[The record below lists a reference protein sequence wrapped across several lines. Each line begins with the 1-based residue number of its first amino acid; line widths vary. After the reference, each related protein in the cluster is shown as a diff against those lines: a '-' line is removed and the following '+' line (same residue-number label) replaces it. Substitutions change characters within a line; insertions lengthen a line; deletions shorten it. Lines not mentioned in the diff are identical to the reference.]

1 MTSKTTNTSHHS
13 YQNHNVKH
21 KYYGYRH
28 TATSQMSD
36 IAHEVGSVQMPQI
49 CVQCKF
55 DTPSD
60 KRGRPLGFIYPSYAA
75 NLWEHVLTDCFVRT
89 YVNYTISV

>member
-1 MTSKTTNTSHHS
+1 
-13 YQNHNVKH
+13 
-21 KYYGYRH
+21 
-28 TATSQMSD
+28 MSD
-36 IAHEVGSVQMPQI
+36 IAREVGLLQMPQI

-75 NLWEHVLTDCFVRT
+75 NLWEHVLTDCLAVLMSIIAFWAV
-89 YVNYTISV
+89 I